1 MEHKQK
7 RKSEYEVDL
16 VEIIGGLLRHWS
28 VLLLTT
34 VAGIGLMF
42 LYTRYIVVPK
52 YQSSVSF
59 YVNNGQRAEDKISTS
74 DISASQSLV
83 DTYIV
88 ILKYGTTLDA
98 VLEDTKLNCSAGQ
111 LSEMIT
117 CSAINDTEVFQ
128 VTVTNPSPEQ
138 ATMIAR
144 SIEKILPNK
153 VSEVIEGSTVRIVRN
168 PSVPT
173 APSSPKLMKNL
184 ILGGLAGLLLSCVYV
199 SLRLIL
205 DDRIRD
211 ASRMLKDTYPYP
223 VLAVIPELSAESKGY
238 YYNSYTRKNAHDES

>member
-1 MEHKQK
+1 
-7 RKSEYEVDL
+7 
-16 VEIIGGLLRHWS
+16 
-28 VLLLTT
+28 
-34 VAGIGLMF
+34 MF